1 MDRRFLNAYV
11 DPAPFRLLGRSL
23 YPWCLKY
30 RVRLMALDS
39 PLLTGSRGIT
49 PADLIFACQ
58 VCAEEQL
65 GAIGWRDQL
74 RIVSLE
80 NNPAKFERLLE
91 AFAGYILVQD
101 WPKFWEQS
109 KAKAGGGGDKGVP
122 WPLSI
127 VANLIASGIEEKRAW
142 EMPECQAIWLN
153 SALAIRKGADVAIM
167 SPEEEAFIAE
177 ELAKDKAAAAAE
189 SPSNPAKE
197 TPDDGTIPGA

>member
-39 PLLTGSRGIT
+39 PLLTGSRGVT
-49 PADLIFACQ
+49 PADLVFACQ
-58 VCAEEQL
+58 VCAEDQL

-127 VANLIASGIEEKRAW
+127 VANLIANGIEEKRAW

-177 ELAKDKAAAAAE
+177 ELAKEQAAAAAP
-189 SPSNPAKE
+189 PSNPAKE
-197 TPDDGTIPGA
+197 TPDDGAIPGA

>member
-1 MDRRFLNAYV
+1 VDRRFLNAYV

-30 RVRLMALDS
+30 RVRLMALES
-39 PLLTGSRGIT
+39 PLVTGSRAVT

-58 VCAEEQL
+58 VCAEEPL
-65 GAIGWRDQL
+65 GGISWRDRLQIL
-74 RIVSLE
+74 VLNR
-80 NNPAKFERLLE
+80 NPKRFEQMLT

-101 WPKFWEQS
+101 WPKFWEQTKTKS
-109 KAKAGGGGDKGVP
+109 GGGDKGVP

-167 SPEEEAFIAE
+167 SPEEEAFIAD
-177 ELAKDKAAAAAE
+177 ELAKEQAAASA
-189 SPSNPAKE
+189 SNPAKE
-197 TPDDGTIPGA
+197 TDHGTIP